1 MGPYV
6 SLHTEETIDAHKT
19 FTAGITTNVID
30 GLSTPTA
37 NDQAVNKQYVDN
49 FFVDKATEQI
59 VTGVKHFK
67 ANNTALE
74 NLGVYGDETIL
85 EKATKIKVGGSDAFN
100 IDAEAGYT
108 NF

>member
-1 MGPYV
+1 M
-6 SLHTEETIDAHKT
+6 HAEETIDAHKT
-19 FTAGITTNVID
+19 FTAGITANAID
-30 GLSTPTA
+30 GLSMPTA
-37 NDQAVNKQYVDN
+37 KSQAASKQYVDN

-74 NLGVYGDETIL
+74 NLGMYSDETIL